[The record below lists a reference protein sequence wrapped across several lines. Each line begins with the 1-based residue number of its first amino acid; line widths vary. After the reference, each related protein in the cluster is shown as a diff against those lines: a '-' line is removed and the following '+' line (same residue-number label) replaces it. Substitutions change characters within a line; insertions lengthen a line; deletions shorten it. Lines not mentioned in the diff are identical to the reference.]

1 MLTRSR
7 QARIRAALLLAL
19 ASLQPAVSGPVAAE
33 ERASGPEEIEAL
45 RREIQA
51 LRDQIRALQ
60 ARVAALAPDA
70 KEKPGPATG
79 EALEKRLAELEREL
93 DRLGAR
99 AGGPSP
105 PAPPPAPATVS
116 PNVFNPT
123 VTVFGNALHRLD
135 DREIAGDQGRLD
147 DSFNVR
153 EVELDFRAAVDPFAD
168 GVLITSFESENPG
181 EFEVGVEEA
190 YVTIKRLPLR
200 LLDEPPLGLKV
211 RVGRFRAETGR
222 MNRLHL
228 HDLPQMTRPLAI
240 EEFFGEEGYIGNGL
254 SAQMFLPTPS
264 DSASALELTA
274 QILTGGGVAIADGPA
289 HSAAYVGNLRWFR
302 AFGAAHNLDMSL
314 IVHSG
319 RTDPD
324 EKLGARTISADF
336 LYKWKPLRRGEF
348 RSFLL
353 GGQVFDARRDFLV
366 DTNDD
371 GVPDATERT
380 RPLGY
385 FVFSQHQFSRTSYV
399 GVRWDDTDSIDDDS
413 IRRRGVTGYLT
424 WYASEFLRMRFAYE
438 HRMSDLP
445 DEDGRDSFLAE
456 LNFVFGAHPPEPFW
470 VNR

>member
-7 QARIRAALLLAL
+7 QARIRAVLLLAL
-19 ASLQPAVSGPVAAE
+19 ASLQPAASGPVAAE

-60 ARVAALAPDA
+60 ARFATLPPDA
-70 KEKPGPATG
+70 KEKPDPATG
-79 EALEKRLAELEREL
+79 DALEKRLAELEREL

-99 AGGPSP
+99 AGE
-105 PAPPPAPATVS
+105 APLPAPASVS

-135 DREIAGDQGRLD
+135 DGEIAGDQGRLD

-200 LLDEPPLGLKV
+200 LLDEPPLGLKL

-240 EEFFGEEGYIGNGL
+240 EEFFGEEGYLGNGL

-264 DSASALELTA
+264 DAASALELTA

-302 AFGAAHNLDMSL
+302 IFGAAHNLDMSL

-336 LYKWKPLRRGEF
+336 LYKWKPLRRGES

-353 GGQVFDARRDFLV
+353 GGQVLDARRDFLADI
-366 DTNDD
+366 DTD
-371 GVPDATERT
+371 GDGLPDATVKRRT
-380 RPLGY
+380 SPLGY
-385 FVFSQHQFSRTSYV
+385 FVFSQHQLSRAAYL
-399 GVRWDDTDSIDDDS
+399 GVRWDDTGSIDDDS

-445 DEDGRDSFLAE
+445 GEDGRDSFLAE